1 MKKAKSIAIVVCV
14 LAALLGSVAQAQQ
27 QEPTYYTFVAE
38 WAIERSQWGEFVNFF
53 ERSSRPVLERMMAD
67 GTIVGWGAFESV
79 VHVPGETTHGI
90 WWVSRTIAGI
100 ERTRAEL
107 VRQDPAPAMLSAKLH
122 RDYFLSSQLHQAKAG
137 NVAGGYLSV
146 ASFFIQPGK
155 GGQWRQLWDKYD
167 KPVLEELLANGT
179 LLFYGIDTEDVHTTD
194 PGLRFVVT
202 VSPSAEAE
210 DKVAA
215 AFAAANSKR
224 SPAEQQAIRAAFAD
238 VLQPGTHR
246 DFFARI
252 LAWAHK

>member
-1 MKKAKSIAIVVCV
+1 MKKGKSIAIVVCA

-27 QEPTYYTFVAE
+27 QEPTYYTYVAE
-38 WAIERSQWGEFVNFF
+38 WAIERTQWGEFVNHF

-100 ERTRAEL
+100 ERVRAEL
-107 VRQDPAPAMLSAKLH
+107 IRQDPGPALLSAKLH
-122 RDYFLSSQLHQAKAG
+122 RDYFLSSELHQAKAG
-137 NVAGGYLSV
+137 SGSGGYLSV
-146 ASFFIQPGK
+146 SSYLMQPGK
-155 GGQWRQLWDKYD
+155 GSQWRQLWDKYR

-179 LLFYGIDTEDVHTTD
+179 LLFYGIDSEDVHTTD

-202 VSPSAEAE
+202 VTPGAEAE
-210 DKVAA
+210 DKIAA
-215 AFAAANSKR
+215 AFTAANSKR
-224 SPAEQQAIRAAFAD
+224 SPEERQAIGAAFAD

-252 LAWAHK
+252 IAWAHQ